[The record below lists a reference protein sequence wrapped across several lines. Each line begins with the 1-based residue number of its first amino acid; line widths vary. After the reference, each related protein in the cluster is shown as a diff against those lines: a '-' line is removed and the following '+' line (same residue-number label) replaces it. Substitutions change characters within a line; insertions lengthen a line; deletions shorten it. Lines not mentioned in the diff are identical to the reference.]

1 MNAEFIISTKSEKWE
16 RKHVHHSGSA
26 LSMTYIISSVKAKT
40 FFKDLLTLLQ
50 NRKKKKTT
58 GNSISWKI
66 GQGSIRHGV
75 NKVCIF
81 FQNDNFPS
89 FLQRAKNN
97 ML

>member
-1 MNAEFIISTKSEKWE
+1 MNAEFIISTKLEKWK

-26 LSMTYIISSVKAKT
+26 LSMTYIMSSEN

-50 NRKKKKTT
+50 KRKKKLLEI
-58 GNSISWKI
+58 SISWKI

-81 FQNDNFPS
+81 FQNDNFPN
-89 FLQRAKNN
+89 FLQRAENN